1 MSELI
6 DFTQLDSI
14 LWQIA
19 FELAT
24 TNAVRDDIMD
34 NFEITTK
41 TIYGLSS
48 NAMIKLKI
56 RRLSNQ
62 LYLFNCYVNGMKIFS
77 RETELPI
84 INIVNYTED

>member
-1 MSELI
+1 MSKLI
-6 DFTQLDSI
+6 DFTQIDSI

-24 TNAVRDDIMD
+24 RNAVRDDIMD

-48 NAMIKLKI
+48 NATLKLKAK
-56 RRLSNQ
+56 RLSNQ
-62 LYLFNCYVNGMKIFS
+62 LYVFKFYANGKKLFSHEI
-77 RETELPI
+77 ELPVI
-84 INIVNYTED
+84 EIVHCTED